1 MDFTGRPMN
10 GFLYVNRDVCETDAD
25 LSSWLHEALGFVET
39 LLPKSGSKPSKAK
52 SKR

>member
-1 MDFTGRPMN
+1 MN

-25 LSSWLHEALGFVET
+25 LSSWLDEALGFVET
-39 LLPKSGSKPSKAK
+39 LPPKSGSKPSKAK